1 PVQFENVEIAIAR
14 TAPEMD
20 DQDGLIEIEQL
31 YLNQIAAAKRHIY
44 AESQYFA
51 SRRIA
56 EAIAK
61 RLAEPDGPEIIV
73 INPQQADGWLES
85 QAMDSARARLFEAL
99 KARDPHGRF
108 RLYHPFTQ
116 RGAPIYVHAKI
127 LIVDDRLIRVGSSNM
142 NNRSMRLDTECDICI
157 DTALPANAGRQATI
171 LRIRDDLIAEHLDLP
186 LERVAAVIAQRGLI
200 AGIEELRQKPG
211 RTLRPYRTP
220 DLNAVQEW
228 LADNEVLD
236 PEGPE
241 EMFEPISERGLFR
254 RMKGWFGRPERG

>member
-1 PVQFENVEIAIAR
+1 
-14 TAPEMD
+14 
-20 DQDGLIEIEQL
+20 
-31 YLNQIAAAKRHIY
+31 
-44 AESQYFA
+44 
-51 SRRIA
+51 
-56 EAIAK
+56 
-61 RLAEPDGPEIIV
+61 
-73 INPQQADGWLES
+73 
-85 QAMDSARARLFEAL
+85 
-99 KARDPHGRF
+99 
-108 RLYHPFTQ
+108 
-116 RGAPIYVHAKI
+116 
-127 LIVDDRLIRVGSSNM
+127 M

-211 RTLRPYRTP
+211 CTLRPYRTP